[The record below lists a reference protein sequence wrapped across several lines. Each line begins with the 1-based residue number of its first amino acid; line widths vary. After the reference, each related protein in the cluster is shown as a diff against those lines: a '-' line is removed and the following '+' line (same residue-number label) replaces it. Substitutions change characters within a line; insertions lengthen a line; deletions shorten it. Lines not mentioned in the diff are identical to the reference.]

1 MVVKRVI
8 IHMVTPNGVT
18 PVHPKCAVNSRVI
31 GPRLAHVWLM
41 ELTSIYKR
49 IKKINRVGVHQV
61 QRQSLCRAVIKKMI
75 GRIRLGVTLWVEKHN
90 SKQQLEIAQTV

>member
-1 MVVKRVI
+1 MVDINVT

-18 PVHPKCAVNSRVI
+18 PVHPKCVVNSRVI
-31 GPRLAHVWLM
+31 GPWLVHVWLM
-41 ELTSIYKR
+41 ELPSIHKR

-75 GRIRLGVTLWVEKHN
+75 GRIRLGVILWVEKHN
-90 SKQQLEIAQTV
+90 SKQQLEIVQTV